1 MSGHSKWATIKRA
14 KAKTDAKKGA
24 VFTKVTKDI
33 ILAAKGGGDPNMN
46 ARLRAVIAKAKS
58 ANMPNDK
65 IDQAIKKGTGELAGG
80 EIFELTYEGYA
91 PGGVAMLVQVATDN
105 KNRTVAE
112 VRHIMAKAGANMGE
126 PGSVAWMFDKRGVL
140 SFDGAKYT
148 EDQIMEVA
156 LEAGADDV
164 VADGDSV
171 EVRVE
176 PENYSV
182 VEKAFEDAGIT
193 PESSELSMVPKT
205 MTPVDAATARKVM
218 TLMENLEENED
229 VSAVYV
235 TADFTDEIMEELG

>member
-24 VFTKVTKDI
+24 VFTKITKDI

-65 IDQAIKKGTGELAGG
+65 IDQAVKKGTGELAGG
-80 EIFELTYEGYA
+80 EIFEMMYEGYA
-91 PGGVAMLVQVATDN
+91 SGGVAMLVEVATDN
-105 KNRTVAE
+105 KNRTIAE
-112 VRHIMAKAGANMGE
+112 VRHIIGKAGGNMGE

-140 SFDGAKYT
+140 SFDATKYT

-164 VADGDSV
+164 VAEEGTL
-171 EVRVE
+171 EVRVA
-176 PENYSV
+176 PENYSA
-182 VEKAFEDAGIT
+182 VEKAFEDAGIAV
-193 PESSELSMVPKT
+193 ENSELTMLPKNL
-205 MTPVDAATARKVM
+205 TPVDAATARKVLN
-218 TLMENLEENED
+218 LMENLEENED
-229 VSAVYV
+229 VSNVYV